1 MHPDRPLPSPNS
13 LTLNYWTAAREHRLA
28 LPQCRACGKYHS
40 YPRALCP
47 FCASTDLEW
56 KTLKGSGS
64 IYSWTEVF
72 RAPSQAFA
80 DEAPYI
86 IALIA
91 LDEGPH
97 LMSRIVAPEKA
108 KLAIGARVAVEFE
121 DADEE
126 ISLPVFRIIDA

>member
-1 MHPDRPLPSPNS
+1 MVHHAAMAIASGQCSTVLCVAGQNLLSNRQRAHAVKQMAESGGAHP
-13 LTLNYWTAAREHRLA
+13 
-28 LPQCRACGKYHS
+28 Q
-40 YPRALCP
+40 
-47 FCASTDLEW
+47 F
-56 KTLKGSGS
+56 
-64 IYSWTEVF
+64 
-72 RAPSQAFA
+72 
-80 DEAPYI
+80 EAPYI